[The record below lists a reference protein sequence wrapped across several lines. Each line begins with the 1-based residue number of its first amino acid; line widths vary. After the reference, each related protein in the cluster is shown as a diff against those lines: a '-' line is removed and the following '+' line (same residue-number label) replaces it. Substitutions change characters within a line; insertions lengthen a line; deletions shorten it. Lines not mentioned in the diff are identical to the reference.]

1 MNESLKTQALI
12 SQIQNGSSAAR
23 DELCQRYLE
32 RVYSAVRLR
41 LGARLRAKVQSCDI
55 VQQAMLDVVKGAEDF
70 ECRSEGKFL
79 NYVNRAVENRIR
91 DEADHWHAQKRDIK
105 KEIAIEGAQTPQN
118 SNPLELP
125 DAHSGPTPSLVAIRQ
140 EELATLERAMDLL
153 GEQSQEYRD
162 LIIAVQIEGQT
173 YAEIAEELG
182 KSPDAIRM
190 QTKRAQAELAKIYRS
205 LDEGA

>member
-1 MNESLKTQALI
+1 MNESLNTQALI
-12 SQIQNGSSAAR
+12 IQIQKGSSSAR
-23 DELCQRYLE
+23 EELCQRYLE
-32 RVYSAVRLR
+32 RVYSAVRIR
-41 LGARLRAKVQSCDI
+41 LSARLREKLQSCDI
-55 VQQAMLDVVKGAEDF
+55 VQQAMLDIVKGAEGF

-91 DEADHWHAQKRDIK
+91 DEADRWQAQKRDIR
-105 KEIAIEGAQTPQN
+105 KEISIEGAQTPQN
-118 SNPLELP
+118 STPLEIP
-125 DAHSGPTPSLVAIRQ
+125 DAHETPTPSLIAIRQ

-153 GEQSQEYRD
+153 SEQSQEYRD

-190 QTKRAQAELAKIYRS
+190 QVKRAQAELAKIYRT
-205 LDEGA
+205 LEDEA

>member
-1 MNESLKTQALI
+1 MNESLKTQAFI
-12 SQIQNGSSAAR
+12 SRIQNGSSAAR
-23 DELCQRYLE
+23 DELCQRYLD

-41 LGARLRAKVQSCDI
+41 LGARLREKVQSCDI
-55 VQQAMLDVVKGAEDF
+55 VQDVMLDVVKGAEVF

-91 DEADHWHAQKRDIK
+91 DEADHWQAQKRDMK
-105 KEIAIEGAQTPQN
+105 KEVAIEGARSPQN
-118 SNPLELP
+118 STPLDMP
-125 DAHSGPTPSLVAIRQ
+125 AAHDTPTPSLVAIRQ

-153 GEQSQEYRD
+153 GQQSEEYRD

-173 YAEIAEELG
+173 YVEIAEELG

-190 QTKRAQAELAKIYRS
+190 QTKRAQVELAKIYVT
-205 LDEGA
+205 LDEEI

>member
-1 MNESLKTQALI
+1 MNDSLKTQALI
-12 SQIQNGSSAAR
+12 SRIQNGSSTAR

-41 LGARLRAKVQSCDI
+41 LGARLREKVQSCDI
-55 VQQAMLDVVKGAEDF
+55 VQQAMLDVVKGAEAF

-91 DEADHWHAQKRDIK
+91 DEADHWQTQKRDIK
-105 KEIAIEGAQTPQN
+105 KEVAIDGARTPQN
-118 SNPLELP
+118 STPLDMP
-125 DAHSGPTPSLVAIRQ
+125 DAHDTPTPSLVAIRQ

-173 YAEIAEELG
+173 YVELAEELG
-182 KSPDAIRM
+182 KSPAAIRM
-190 QTKRAQAELAKIYRS
+190 QTQRAQAELAKVYKS
-205 LDEGA
+205 LDGEP